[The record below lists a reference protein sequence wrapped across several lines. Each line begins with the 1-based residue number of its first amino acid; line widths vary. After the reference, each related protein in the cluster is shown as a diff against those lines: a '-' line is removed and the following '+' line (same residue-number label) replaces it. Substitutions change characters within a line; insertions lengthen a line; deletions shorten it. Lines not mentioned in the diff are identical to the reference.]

1 MCVSLEGCAHVHT
14 YICTYLHRSKR
25 KLKEAYK
32 TKKYDRI
39 ENCIQVLIR
48 LMLKR
53 GGIDK
58 HHVTQNKPIL

>member
-1 MCVSLEGCAHVHT
+1 MYIHT
-14 YICTYLHRSKR
+14 YTHTHTHRSER
-25 KLKEAYK
+25 KLKEACK
-32 TKKYDRI
+32 AKKYDRI